1 MRKELAQRVNEYRQ
15 RQEICCNSP
24 TGAQGK
30 QEEQK
35 ITKGQ
40 QDPGGEKQQ
49 DLKSLRKSPETTRAD
64 SLLLII
70 LVSKLKEYVGLLS
83 AEK

>member
-1 MRKELAQRVNEYRQ
+1 MCKEKGNMLQQSDECSRKA
-15 RQEICCNSP
+15 
-24 TGAQGK
+24 
-30 QEEQK
+30 EQK

-70 LVSKLKEYVGLLS
+70 LVSKLKEHVGLLS
-83 AEK
+83 VEE